1 MNILLEINTLDF
13 FLRLLGFTIPAIVV
27 FVVTYL
33 TLRKFLEEDYKKKLL
48 ELRIESRAELTPL
61 KLQAYERLTI
71 LMERLKPDALIM
83 RLSDPA
89 MNAIEFKSLLERTV
103 KEEFAHNVAQQIYV
117 SNQAWSII
125 TRVIENLLTEINNA
139 YKDMNEN
146 STALD
151 LGKAILSD
159 LIKRNDQSNK
169 EAIDFLK
176 KEIEL
181 VL

>member
-1 MNILLEINTLDF
+1 MTILLEINTMDF
-13 FLRLLGFTIPAIVV
+13 FLRLLGFTIPALVV

-33 TLRKFLEEDYKKKLL
+33 TLRKFLEEDYKKKLV

-83 RLSDPA
+83 RLSDPTL
-89 MNAIEFKSLLERTV
+89 NATQFKSLLEQNI
-103 KEEFAHNVAQQIYV
+103 KEEFGHNVAQQIYV
-117 SNQAWSII
+117 SNQAWSVIS
-125 TRVIENLLTEINNA
+125 RVKENLLIEISNA
-139 YKDMNEN
+139 YKDMNED
-146 STALD
+146 SSSLD

-159 LIKRNDQSNK
+159 LIQRNDNSNR